1 MRKKLPSS
9 LERRV
14 LVRNRNC
21 CCICQNDGYGK
32 EVLIHHIDGNNSNNA
47 ESNLAVLCLIH
58 ASQADASLKKGKL
71 GAGKKLKPGF
81 VRQYKKIWERKIEL
95 ELQHRKKAQRRPD
108 MGTRRELKRL
118 KREALAA
125 TRRRPEDMAMFEQKV
140 IEIDLLNNI
149 SSKDKVSTFLELG
162 QEVALNS
169 DRGTVILTE
178 QILWQLV
185 SSYGTSRELLN
196 HIAEAL
202 WDIGL
207 NAVEYGR
214 EKDAIQTVANAIL
227 EVGKQARTNNA
238 HKAVVACRE
247 GLNSMLAT
255 AHEDKR
261 VHVVGLLEDAVTFF
275 AKR

>member
-1 MRKKLPSS
+1 M
-9 LERRV
+9 
-14 LVRNRNC
+14 
-21 CCICQNDGYGK
+21 
-32 EVLIHHIDGNNSNNA
+32 
-47 ESNLAVLCLIH
+47 
-58 ASQADASLKKGKL
+58 ADAGLRQGKL
-71 GAGKKLKPGF
+71 GTGKKLKPDA
-81 VRQYKKIWERKIEL
+81 VRQYKRIWQRKIEL
-95 ELQHRKKAQRRPD
+95 ELQHRKKIQRGQD
-108 MGTRRELKRL
+108 MGNRGELKRL

-140 IEIDLLNNI
+140 IEIDLLNGI
-149 SSKDKVSTFLELG
+149 SSNGKVSTFLELG

-185 SSYGTSRELLN
+185 SSYGTSRKLLN
-196 HIAEAL
+196 HIAETL

-214 EKDAIQTVANAIL
+214 EKDTIQTVANAIL

-238 HKAVVACRE
+238 HKVVVACRE

-255 AHEDKR
+255 ALRDKR
-261 VHVVGLLEDAVTFF
+261 GHVVGLLENAVASF